1 MKKCTSSILIFSLCM
16 MLLTGCGGNKRVEQ
30 EYLLSGEYFKD
41 QSIIEHTDYLA
52 EMFYTLAP
60 EGLKYAD
67 YGLTTLRNI
76 YGADIGT
83 NTAGVQGEE
92 SMYKYDQVI
101 TGATN
106 MYFYSKI
113 PVFYGLLKETAV
125 FEEKMGIDT
134 SKLAKKHGTK
144 YAVRAEDVEDFCTMI
159 FRRTDVQVQH
169 QSTSGAEYIE
179 EDNVYV
185 YDELINPLQKFYDNG
200 WELDF
205 VPSSYIGDE
214 QDDAW
219 GGDLFIVSAD
229 YLPIWYGPD
238 GTVYDMYGD
247 IYFKQEDPQ
256 NRFKDSNQ
264 MVEYMLKINVFTP
277 PAYVPWGQIAISIEP
292 VVKEGTVGND
302 VSSTINSIE
311 VGMSQ
316 LTYGTFEEQ
325 AK

>member
-1 MKKCTSSILIFSLCM
+1 
-16 MLLTGCGGNKRVEQ
+16 
-30 EYLLSGEYFKD
+30 
-41 QSIIEHTDYLA
+41 
-52 EMFYTLAP
+52 
-60 EGLKYAD
+60 
-67 YGLTTLRNI
+67 
-76 YGADIGT
+76 
-83 NTAGVQGEE
+83 
-92 SMYKYDQVI
+92 
-101 TGATN
+101 
-106 MYFYSKI
+106 
-113 PVFYGLLKETAV
+113 
-125 FEEKMGIDT
+125 MGIDT